1 MKLTD
6 TRDLYIQNLWNINL
20 SERTISNYNKELGYF
35 FDFLSTISIETIT
48 DIKSVHINMYIAHL
62 VKKGNKAATR
72 TRKKSVLKKFFEY
85 CIQMELIEKDP
96 SAVIGKIKVTDADKK
111 KKEILTLKEQE
122 KVLKAI
128 DKKSTNKLK
137 NICIFNLFIY
147 CGIRVSELC
156 GLLWEDIDFKS
167 KLITIRG
174 KGRKTRKVPL
184 VKEVESDL
192 KQLKKEQT
200 PRSEY
205 IFTAKKTGL
214 PMSDRNVRSII
225 SRYCES
231 AKISK
236 NISPHRLRATAA
248 TSYLR
253 EGVNM
258 RYIQMLLGHSTMSTT
273 AIYLNPE
280 EQEMND
286 AVQSAARKIRKKG
299 NKK

>member
-6 TRDLYIQNLWNINL
+6 IQDLYIQNLHNINL
-20 SERTISNYNKELGYF
+20 SENTILNYKRELGYF
-35 FDFLSTISIETIT
+35 FDFLSTIPVVTIT
-48 DIKSVHINMYIAHL
+48 EIKSVHINMYIAHL

-72 TRKKSVLKKFFEY
+72 TRKKSVLKNFFDY
-85 CIQMELIEKDP
+85 CIQMELLEKDP
-96 SAVIGKIKVTDADKK
+96 TGIVGKIKITDADKK
-111 KKEILTLKEQE
+111 KKEILTIKEQE

-128 DKKSTNKLK
+128 DKKSVNKLK
-137 NICIFNLFIY
+137 NSCIFNLFIY

-156 GLLWEDIDFKS
+156 GLLWEDIDFKN

-184 VKEVESDL
+184 VKEVETDL
-192 KQLKKEQT
+192 RQLKKEQT
-200 PRSEY
+200 PSSEY
-205 IFTAKKTGL
+205 VFTAKKTGL
-214 PMSDRNVRSII
+214 PMSSRNVRSIVK
-225 SRYCES
+225 RYCDS
-231 AKISK
+231 AKITK

-280 EQEMND
+280 EQEMNN
-286 AVQSAARKIRKKG
+286 AVQNAAKKIRKKG